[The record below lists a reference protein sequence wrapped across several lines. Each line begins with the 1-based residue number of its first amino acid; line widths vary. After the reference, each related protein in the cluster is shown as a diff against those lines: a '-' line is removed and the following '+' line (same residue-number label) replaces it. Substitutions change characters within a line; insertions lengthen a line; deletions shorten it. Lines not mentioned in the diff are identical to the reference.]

1 MQKTFWV
8 SSKLTQQSKTCLYV
22 QRTCILETKTQIINC
37 SVLQVIDGVPCKHVI
52 RYANFGNGSCVLTK
66 FYTKWFIE
74 DDFLVCENATRS
86 LVLCMSKII
95 YMARPKLWL
104 PHIFINL
111 VTTWISREINCKT
124 LLHERALHFCLC
136 YKM

>member
-86 LVLCMSKII
+86 LVLCVKNNLYGTTKIMTPTYI
-95 YMARPKLWL
+95 HKSCNDMDITGDKLQN
-104 PHIFINL
+104 I
-111 VTTWISREINCKT
+111 TS
-124 LLHERALHFCLC
+124 
-136 YKM
+136 